1 LGFKETARTG
11 RRRESQEE
19 GAAEENQETSP
30 LGQKTPV
37 IMAEPQIRGVAELK
51 MISPEFAVP
60 DVTAAAEFYRDKL
73 GFKIH
78 GYFLD
83 PPVYAMVGRD
93 SVEIHFGKSD
103 AGTAASPNHLRRKGL
118 GLDAY
123 IWVNDL
129 DSLHAELQ
137 SRGVKIIDPPTM
149 RVYKCYEMVVEDNF
163 GFHLAFS
170 QDFSSA
176 RS

>member
-1 LGFKETARTG
+1 MPETK
-11 RRRESQEE
+11 
-19 GAAEENQETSP
+19 AAHTA
-30 LGQKTPV
+30 KF
-37 IMAEPQIRGVAELK
+37 K

-60 DVTAAAEFYRDKL
+60 DVVAAAEFYRDKL

-103 AGTAASPNHLRRKGL
+103 LGAAAPSPNHLRRKGL

-129 DSLHAELQ
+129 DSLHLELQ
-137 SRGVKIIDPPTM
+137 SRGVKITEPPTM
-149 RVYKCYEMVVEDNF
+149 RVYKCYEMVIEDNF
-163 GFHLAFS
+163 GFRLAFS

-176 RS
+176 GG

>member
-1 LGFKETARTG
+1 MPETNPAHT
-11 RRRESQEE
+11 
-19 GAAEENQETSP
+19 AKLN
-30 LGQKTPV
+30 
-37 IMAEPQIRGVAELK
+37 

-60 DVTAAAEFYRDKL
+60 DVVAAAEFYRDKL

-103 AGTAASPNHLRRKGL
+103 TGAAPSPNHLRRKGL

-137 SRGVKIIDPPTM
+137 SRGVKITEPPTM
-149 RVYKCYEMVVEDNF
+149 RVYKCYEMVIEDNF
-163 GFHLAFS
+163 GFRLAFS
-170 QDFSSA
+170 EDFSSVDGSL
-176 RS
+176 RQEGSPVLK